1 MTRRWRG
8 PVQTV
13 LLDTNVIV
21 SGLLSGDS
29 PPGRLLMAWQDG
41 AFALLSS
48 RRQID
53 ELRRVMAYDRLRTR
67 IGPQQALDVL
77 DNLDASAV
85 MVEPAAGVE
94 LSSDPDDNVILATAI
109 AGRADLIVSGDKRH
123 MLVLGGAEGIPI
135 VSAAE
140 AISRLW

>member
-1 MTRRWRG
+1 
-8 PVQTV
+8 VQTV

-21 SGLLSGDS
+21 SGLLSGDA

-41 AFALLSS
+41 AFVLLSS

-85 MVEPAAGVE
+85 IVEPAAGID
-94 LSSDPDDNVILATAI
+94 LSQDPDDNVILATAI

-123 MLVLGGAEGIPI
+123 MLVLGTAEGIPI
-135 VSAAE
+135 VAAAE
-140 AISRLW
+140 AISLL

>member
-1 MTRRWRG
+1 M
-8 PVQTV
+8 QTV

>member
-1 MTRRWRG
+1 M
-8 PVQTV
+8 QTV

-21 SGLLSGDS
+21 SGLLSGDA

-41 AFALLSS
+41 AFVLLSS

-85 MVEPAAGVE
+85 IVEPAAGID
-94 LSSDPDDNVILATAI
+94 LSQDPDDNVILATAI

-123 MLVLGGAEGIPI
+123 MLVLGTAEGIPI
-135 VSAAE
+135 VAAAE
-140 AISRLW
+140 AISLL

>member
-1 MTRRWRG
+1 M
-8 PVQTV
+8 QTV

-48 RRQID
+48 RRQIA
-53 ELRRVMAYDRLRTR
+53 ELRRVFAYDRLRTR
-67 IGPQQALDVL
+67 IGPQHALDVL